1 MPWRL
6 RSLILLA
13 LTLAVGCA
21 SASPVPRVIAH
32 RGASGLAPEHT
43 LAAYDL
49 AVELGAD
56 SIEQDLHLT
65 RDGVLVVVHD
75 ETLDRT
81 ARGPAGSCSGLVR
94 EKTLAELERCDFGA
108 WFDEGEPEAG
118 GRFAGQRIVTL
129 EALFRRYGTGVHYTI
144 ETKHPEYA
152 PGMEKALLAQLD
164 AHGLLAGEGAASR
177 VTVQSFSPESLRL
190 VRAQRPELP
199 LLQLLHGDLG
209 APLDEVFAAVA
220 RYADGIGPH
229 RSQVDAA
236 LMAAA
241 RRHGLLVHPYTVNE
255 RSEMVRLLDL
265 GVDGM
270 FTDRP
275 DRLVGLLRE
284 R

>member
-144 ETKHPEYA
+144 ETKHPEYV

>member
-49 AVELGAD
+49 ALELGAD

-144 ETKHPEYA
+144 ETKHPEYV